1 MFPKKVVDFCGWEKK
16 ALYFDV
22 KQDLVDK
29 GKKFAL
35 QKYLKAE
42 FSFSSQDVNL
52 SHNKIEEL
60 PDLSAHQ
67 CLSKLTLD
75 CILLLY
81 FIEYVSI
88 IGKMRVS
95 CEIIE
100 S

>member
-1 MFPKKVVDFCGWEKK
+1 MDFWGWGNKAPK
-16 ALYFDV
+16 FDV

-29 GKKFAL
+29 AKNLHCKNN
-35 QKYLKAE
+35 YLIAE
-42 FSFSSQDVNL
+42 ISFSSQDVNL

-81 FIEYVSI
+81 FIEYISII
-88 IGKMRVS
+88 IGK
-95 CEIIE
+95 
-100 S
+100 

>member
-1 MFPKKVVDFCGWEKK
+1 MDFWGWGNKAPK
-16 ALYFDV
+16 FDV

-29 GKKFAL
+29 AKNLHCKNN
-35 QKYLKAE
+35 YLKAE
-42 FSFSSQDVNL
+42 ISFSSQDVNL

-81 FIEYVSI
+81 FIEFISI
-88 IGKMRVS
+88 VIGK
-95 CEIIE
+95 
-100 S
+100 